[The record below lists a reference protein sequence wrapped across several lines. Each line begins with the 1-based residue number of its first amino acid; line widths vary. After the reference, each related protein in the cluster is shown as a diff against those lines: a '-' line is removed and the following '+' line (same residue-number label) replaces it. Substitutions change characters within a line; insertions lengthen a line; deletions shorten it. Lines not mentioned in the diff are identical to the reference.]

1 MLIKIISVA
10 LLFLGESLAIYTE
23 VIAAHSY
30 QNNLFWSIFIKMFI
44 LMTIAGGLLVAGYM
58 FAFKGFKDIWIVSVI
73 SITSILFMEPII
85 NYLIFHELPSRGTAI
100 GFIFGILGLVS
111 MVIF

>member
-1 MLIKIISVA
+1 MVIKIISII

-23 VIAAHSY
+23 VIAAHAY
-30 QNNLFWSIFIKMFI
+30 QNNLFWSIFIKMFL

-58 FAFKGFKDIWIVSVI
+58 LAFKGFKDIWIVSVI

-85 NYLIFHELPSRGTAI
+85 NYLVFHELPSRGTTI
-100 GFIFGILGLVS
+100 GFILGVLGLIS
-111 MVIF
+111 MAIF